1 MALREKRRL
10 CKFVS
15 EWTTRYEFSSWLVSV
30 NEDKHK
36 AYCLLCRKIFP
47 VSHGGLHDVKTHA
60 KSKRHICLQ
69 QQQENR
75 ATLST
80 GQVWP
85 TQGVFQFL
93 NPSNSKLNIENSV
106 SNEFLYNIVKLYV
119 IVPFN
124 ITKY

>member
-15 EWTTRYEFSSWLVSV
+15 EWTTRCEFSSWLVSV
-30 NEDKHK
+30 KEDKHK

-75 ATLST
+75 ATSST

-85 TQGVFQFL
+85 TLGVFHFL
-93 NPSNSKLNIENSV
+93 NPSNNKRDSNDRPV
-106 SNEFLYNIVKLYV
+106 SNLYV
-119 IVPFN
+119 I
-124 ITKY
+124 